1 MKRILAGVA
10 AAAAIAL
17 SASVASAAP
26 FSGLGKADTGFNAGI
41 IKVHGVHR
49 ECVEGRWGWH
59 RSTPWGGRV
68 ACSPPRWNKWRHGG
82 HGYGH
87 NEGRGHRDVDVRP
100 APRHDAPA
108 PRRIPRGSH

>member
-17 SASVASAAP
+17 TATGASAAP
-26 FSGLGKADTGFNAGI
+26 FSGLGRADTGFNAGI
-41 IKVHGVHR
+41 IQVHGVHR
-49 ECVEGRWGWH
+49 ECVEGRFGWH

-68 ACSPPRWNKWRHGG
+68 ACSPPWRKWHHRDRG
-82 HGYGH
+82 HH
-87 NEGRGHRDVDVRP
+87 EGRGHNDRRDDVRI
-100 APRHDAPA
+100 APA